1 MRFWDA
7 SLRLPLGSATA
18 RCAIYRNFSPC
29 SRYFLTAV
37 TFPALRV
44 DNELALWR
52 YDGTRVYREK
62 GIAQLKASYTCSLR
76 LFTRVA

>member
-29 SRYFLTAV
+29 SRFFLTAV

-52 YDGTRVYREK
+52 YDGNY
-62 GIAQLKASYTCSLR
+62 
-76 LFTRVA
+76 